1 MEGVGGGLQELRV
14 AGVKGG
20 REARMVAAV
29 DARRH
34 VRVSHGSNS
43 VHDLRCRW
51 RVQVAGSRRQARVR
65 CEALFRLSEH
75 LAADAGSWLGVT
87 VGRGTTAVFS
97 NERRGEVSRQ
107 SG

>member
-1 MEGVGGGLQELRV
+1 MEGVEGGLQELRV

-20 REARMVAAV
+20 RESRMVAAV
-29 DARRH
+29 D
-34 VRVSHGSNS
+34 G
-43 VHDLRCRW
+43 CRW

-65 CEALFRLSEH
+65 CEALLRLSEH